1 MTIFTE
7 ETAFE
12 NLRSYL
18 VDQWEL
24 MDEDERPE
32 EDVNDYII
40 DRLDD
45 VAEELWSERE
55 TDTPTPNELVFSCG
69 VHLGHID
76 PYSVTV

>member
-1 MTIFTE
+1 MIFTE

-12 NLRSYL
+12 ALRSYL
-18 VDQWEL
+18 VEQWEM

-32 EDVNDYII
+32 DDVNDYII

-45 VAEELWSERE
+45 TAEELWNERE
-55 TDTPTPNELVFSCG
+55 NDTPNVNELVYSAG

-76 PYSVTV
+76 IYGE